1 MHIGPR
7 PYTTTNLERRVFL
20 ERLAIYYRSLVL
32 ANAAVVIN
40 SLMLAF
46 VLHTPENA
54 RTVFAWT
61 TVTLLIAAYR
71 FVTVIRYRRQTKE
84 EREARSQSAY
94 RDVLV
99 GVTLSGTAWGMAGF
113 LLFDLNDV
121 LNLSFLSFVVAG
133 MCAGSIVSLSAFFEA
148 AATFLTLSLVPYI
161 LRLLYEL
168 NPDTTVM
175 AAMVLLYL
183 GLMLIF
189 ARRVN
194 RTVVTGLEMTY
205 LRSDAEATIE
215 RQALYDELTG
225 LPNRRLLGD
234 RLAQAVARSRRRARQ
249 AALLFLDLDFFK
261 RINDSLGHA
270 IGDELLVEVA
280 GRIRTLLR
288 EEDTAARLGGDE
300 FVVLLTELDGD
311 VERAVSVIRRRGEE
325 IRRAVEAPMYLSG
338 NEVHITVSVGVS
350 LLPGDTDNV
359 DDLLTHADTAMYRAK
374 EEGRNTLRFFVA
386 EMQEALVRRLEME
399 KQLRTAID
407 TGAGL
412 SLFLQPQYTREG
424 RMCGAELLLRWRFE
438 GAFIPPA
445 EFIPVAEDS
454 GLIYRLGDWVV
465 DEACRLAALLREE
478 IGDPDFS
485 LAVNVSPRQFRQ
497 KAFTDKVLQAIER
510 HALHPGVIE
519 LEVTE
524 NLLIDD
530 VADTVAK
537 MQRLRAEGVRFSID
551 DFGTGYSSLSYLKSL
566 PLDRLKIDKSF
577 VRDAL
582 QDPGDASIVRA
593 IISVARTLE
602 IDVIA
607 EGVET
612 AETRDF
618 LIEAGCYRF
627 QGYLYSL
634 PVPVDAFF
642 ALDRGEPKK
651 ADEPPLLPGA

>member
-1 MHIGPR
+1 M
-7 PYTTTNLERRVFL
+7 FL
-20 ERLAIYYRSLVL
+20 ERLTIYYRSLVL
-32 ANAAVVIN
+32 SNAAVVTN
-40 SLMLAF
+40 SLLLAF
-46 VLHTPENA
+46 VLLTSEN
-54 RTVFAWT
+54 RLTVVAWT
-61 TVTLLIAAYR
+61 TATLLIAAYR
-71 FVTVIRYRRQTKE
+71 FATVFRYRRQRE
-84 EREARSQSAY
+84 GESEGEREVRSKVAY
-94 RDVLV
+94 RDMMV
-99 GVTLSGTAWGMAGF
+99 GVTFSGAAWGMAGF
-113 LLFDLNDV
+113 LLFDVDDV

-133 MCAGSIVSLSAFFEA
+133 MCAGAIVSLSAFFEA
-148 AATFLTLSLVPYI
+148 AATFLSLSLVPFF
-161 LRLLYEL
+161 LRLALEL
-168 NPDTTVM
+168 NPDTAVM

-183 GLMLIF
+183 VLMLVF

-194 RTVVTGLEMTY
+194 RTVITGLEMTY

-225 LPNRRLLGD
+225 LPNRRLLSD
-234 RLAQAVARSRRRARQ
+234 RLAQAVARSRRRGRQ

-261 RINDSLGHA
+261 RINDSLGHGV
-270 IGDELLVEVA
+270 GDELLVEVA
-280 GRIRTLLR
+280 GRIRALLR

-300 FVVLLTELDGD
+300 FVVLLTELEGD
-311 VERAVSVIRRRGEE
+311 VARAVTVIRRRGED
-325 IRRAVEAPMYLSG
+325 IRRAIEAPMHLSG

-359 DDLLTHADTAMYRAK
+359 DDLLKHADTAMYRAK

-386 EMQEALVRRLEME
+386 EMQEALVSRLEME

-412 SLFLQPQYTREG
+412 SLYLQPQYTREG
-424 RMCGAELLLRWRFE
+424 RMCGAELLLRWRLD
-438 GAFIPPA
+438 GAFVSPR

-465 DEACRLAALLREE
+465 DEACRLAAQLREE
-478 IGDPDFS
+478 FRDPEFS

-497 KAFTDKVLQAIER
+497 KAFTEKVLEAIEG
-510 HALHPGVIE
+510 HALRPGMIE

-524 NLLIDD
+524 SLLIDD

-537 MQRLRAEGVRFSID
+537 MQRLREEGVRFSID

-577 VRDAL
+577 VCDAL
-582 QDPGDASIVRA
+582 NDPGDASIVRA
-593 IISVARTLE
+593 IISVARTLG

-612 AETRDF
+612 ADTRDF

-627 QGYLYSL
+627 QGYLYSA
-634 PVPVDAFF
+634 PVPFDDFL
-642 ALDRGEPKK
+642 ALDRGVPRQ
-651 ADEPPLLPGA
+651 ADPRPFARGA